1 MGYTG
6 PLADKDRIFTNVY
19 GYQSPYLKAAK
30 QRGDWD
36 ETAKL
41 MQIGEDAIIEAIKT
55 SGLRGRGGA
64 GFPTGMKWGFMPKE
78 PKPGKPN
85 FLVINADE
93 SEPGSCKDREII
105 RHDPHKLIEG
115 ALIASFAMRARA
127 CYIYIRGEFIR
138 EAEVL
143 EKAVAEAYDAGLLG
157 RNAAGSGYDFDLFV
171 HRGAGAYICGEE
183 TAMLNSLE
191 GKKGWP
197 RLKPPFPAG
206 AGLYGC
212 PTTVNNVESIAVVP
226 TILRR
231 GASWFAS
238 IGREKNEG
246 TKLFQLSGHI
256 NTPCVVEES
265 MSISF
270 RELISRHGGGIRGG
284 RNADDFSNL
293 LAVIP
298 GGSSVPLV
306 PAEEILDAPMDFDGL
321 KALGSGLGTAAV
333 IVMDKSTDIVRAISR
348 ISYFYKHESCGQC
361 TPCREGTG
369 WMWRVMERLREGDA
383 SVETIDKLLDVTKQV
398 EGHTICALG
407 DAAAWPIQGLIRHF
421 RPELERRI
429 AERRSRE
436 MLEAAE

>member
-6 PLADKDRIFTNVY
+6 PLSDKDRIFTNVY
-19 GYQSPYLKAAK
+19 GFQSPDLKAA
-30 QRGDWD
+30 QARGDWD
-36 ETAKL
+36 NTKTL
-41 MQIGEDAIIEAIKT
+41 MAVGPDAIIDAMKA

-64 GFPTGMKWGFMPKE
+64 GFPTGMKWSFMPKE

-127 CYIYIRGEFIR
+127 CYIYIRGEYIR
-138 EAEVL
+138 EAQAL
-143 EKAVAEAYDAGLLG
+143 EKAVAEAYAAGLVG
-157 RNAAGSGYDFDLFV
+157 KNAAGSGYDFDIFV

-183 TAMLNSLE
+183 TAMLESLE
-191 GKKGWP
+191 GKQGRP

-231 GASWFAS
+231 GAAWFAGF
-238 IGREKNEG
+238 GREKNEG
-246 TKLFQLSGHI
+246 TKLFQISGHV

-270 RELISRHGGGIRGG
+270 LELIDRHCGGIRGG
-284 RNADDFSNL
+284 WDNL

-306 PAEEILDAPMDFDGL
+306 PAAEIMDAPMDFDGL
-321 KALGSGLGTAAV
+321 KAVGSGLGTAAV
-333 IVMDKSTDIVRAISR
+333 IVMDKSTDIVRAIAR

-369 WMWRVMERLREGDA
+369 WMWRIMERLREGDGTPA
-383 SVETIDKLLDVTKQV
+383 LIDKLHDVTKQV

-407 DAAAWPIQGLIRHF
+407 DAAAWPIQGLIKHF

-429 AERRSRE
+429 AERNGGV

>member
-6 PLADKDRIFTNVY
+6 PLSDKDRIFTNVY
-19 GYQSPYLKAAK
+19 GFQSPDLKAA
-30 QRGDWD
+30 QARGDWD
-36 ETAKL
+36 NTRAL
-41 MQIGEDAIIEAIKT
+41 MSVGQDAIIDAVKA

-64 GFPTGMKWGFMPKE
+64 GFPTGMKWSFMPKE

-127 CYIYIRGEFIR
+127 CYIYIRGEYIR
-138 EAEVL
+138 EAQAL
-143 EKAVAEAYDAGLLG
+143 EKAIAEAYAAGLVG
-157 RNAAGSGYDFDLFV
+157 KNAAGSGYDFDIFC

-183 TAMLNSLE
+183 TAMLESLE
-191 GKKGWP
+191 GKQGRP

-231 GASWFAS
+231 GASWFAGF
-238 IGREKNEG
+238 GREKNEG
-246 TKLFQLSGHI
+246 TKLFQISGHV
-256 NTPCVVEES
+256 NKPAVVEES

-270 RELISRHGGGIRGG
+270 RELIDRHCGGIRGG
-284 RNADDFSNL
+284 WDNL

-306 PAEEILDAPMDFDGL
+306 PAAEIMDAPMDFDGL
-321 KALGSGLGTAAV
+321 KAVGSGLGTAAV

-369 WMWRVMERLREGDA
+369 WMWRIMERLREGDG
-383 SVETIDKLLDVTKQV
+383 TPDLIDKLHDVTKQV

-407 DAAAWPIQGLIRHF
+407 DAAAWPIQGLIKHF
-421 RPELERRI
+421 RPELERRM
-429 AERRSRE
+429 AERNGGDAY
-436 MLEAAE
+436 LQAAE